1 MKRDVKR
8 LLEELRLL
16 GPSGVQRAAEAWRA
30 AGASED
36 ALRTTA
42 EKKEEKDREWQE
54 AEEAIFEL
62 AQGESWLSASQV
74 DRESAIA
81 AAQDALLAVLERG
94 TLGRG
99 DYRRL
104 AGPMAAAL
112 PWLLS
117 GEVEDRY

>member
-8 LLEELRLL
+8 LLEEIRLL
-16 GPSGVQRAAEAWRA
+16 GPSGVERAAEAWRA
-30 AGASED
+30 AGDAED
-36 ALRTTA
+36 RIRTTA
-42 EKKEEKDREWQE
+42 EKREADHREWRE

-62 AQGESWLSASQV
+62 ARGESWLVVPQT

-81 AAQDALLAVLERG
+81 AAQDALLALLERD
-94 TLGRG
+94 TLSRS

-112 PWLLS
+112 PWLVS
-117 GEVEDRY
+117 GEAEDRY

>member
-16 GPSGVQRAAEAWRA
+16 GPSGVDRAAEAWRA
-30 AGASED
+30 AGEKED

-42 EKKEEKDREWQE
+42 EKKEEKDPDWRE

-62 AQGESWLSASQV
+62 ARGESWMAVSQV
-74 DRESAIA
+74 DRESATA

-94 TLGRG
+94 TLTRAE
-99 DYRRL
+99 YRRL

-112 PWLLS
+112 PWLLT
-117 GEVEDRY
+117 GEAEDRY

>member
-16 GPSGVQRAAEAWRA
+16 GPSGVERAAEAWRA
-30 AGASED
+30 AGDQED
-36 ALRTTA
+36 RLRTTA
-42 EKKEEKDREWQE
+42 ERKELNDSDWRE
-54 AEEAIFEL
+54 AESEIFEL
-62 AQGESWLSASQV
+62 ARGESWLSV
-74 DRESAIA
+74 PETDRGSAIA
-81 AAQDALLAVLERG
+81 AAQDALLAVLERD
-94 TLGRG
+94 TLSRS

-117 GEVEDRY
+117 GEAEDRY

>member
-8 LLEELRLL
+8 LLDELRLL
-16 GPSGVQRAAEAWRA
+16 GPSGVQRAADAWQA
-30 AGASED
+30 AGGSED

-42 EKKEEKDREWQE
+42 EKREEKDREWLE

-62 AQGESWLSASQV
+62 AQGESWLAASPV
-74 DRESAIA
+74 DRESAVA

-94 TLGRG
+94 ELDRG

-104 AGPMAAAL
+104 AAPMAAAL

-117 GEVEDRY
+117 GEVEDQY